1 MVDAGLVR
9 TLNFAA
15 SLLVLT
21 GLFYLLEAEVRR
33 LSFGWQ
39 PVLLV
44 LGVGLVVA
52 EAGLRLFV
60 ASEGTHAVHTVAAL
74 LLVLALYDP
83 VENRLR
89 REEWVDLLSRDP
101 AIEDAAT
108 ELSPADEA
116 VLGLLARTRI
126 VLTPELVAANLD
138 GVPSHPRA
146 ALERLADGPFVER
159 AGDARYRITPLGAKF
174 VRERREAGGPP

>member
-21 GLFYLLEAEVRR
+21 GLFYLLEAEFRR
-33 LSFGWQ
+33 LSFRWQ

-52 EAGLRLFV
+52 EAGLRVFV
-60 ASEGTHAVHTVAAL
+60 AGGGTHAVHTVAAL

-89 REEWVDLLSRDP
+89 REEWVDLLARDP
-101 AIEDAAT
+101 AIEDAASS
-108 ELSPADEA
+108 LSPVEEA
-116 VLGLLARTRI
+116 VLGLMARARI
-126 VLTPELVAANLD
+126 VLTPELVAHNLENVD
-138 GVPSHPRA
+138 GRPRA

-159 AGDARYRITPLGAKF
+159 ADEGRYRITPFGRKY
-174 VRERREAGGPP
+174 VRERREAGTPP